1 MNGSKMAKVVKVIKV
16 LNFSGAGRMRFFAAA
31 RA

>member
-1 MNGSKMAKVVKVIKV
+1 MNGSKMAKVIKV

-31 RA
+31 RV